1 LAERMIEALHQIVAH
16 CAEPGAG
23 GRTPSDFPLARLD
36 QATVDLLAGDG
47 RSVEDIYPLTGLQ
60 AGMLFH
66 SLVDTESSA
75 YLDQACLRL
84 SGVTEP
90 NLLGVA
96 WRRVVDRTPVLR
108 SSMCWQDVPEPVQ
121 IVHGVVALPV
131 TYHDWQGDDWLT
143 ALLAADR
150 AAGIDLAAAPLAR
163 LAIVTPGRDGW
174 EKALPDDD
182 AVVVWT
188 SHHLLL
194 DGWSLGQM
202 FAEVCQEYAALVDGR
217 PGEPAARRPFRDFIG
232 WLEDQDTERATAYWR
247 DVLAGFDSPTPLPFD
262 RQPGADH
269 RAESA
274 AAAEVDLS
282 VVDTDRI
289 RELARQHGLTVN
301 TVVQGAWALLLSR
314 YGGGDDV
321 VFGTTVSGRPADL
334 PGAESMIGMFINTV
348 PTRAKLRPTD
358 TVVDWLR
365 ALQADQTEARRFDF
379 VSVSQARACSDVPEG
394 TNLFDSMIVFEN
406 YPFDENAVLEAGLRV
421 REVRARETTNFPLS
435 ARAHLDDQLHVHV
448 AYDPALFDQS
458 TVDRVAVHLTALLN
472 GIAAGPDDRLA
483 ELPMLTPAEQHQ
495 LRTTWNG
502 TETSAVTT

>member
-1 LAERMIEALHQIVAH
+1 
-16 CAEPGAG
+16 
-23 GRTPSDFPLARLD
+23 
-36 QATVDLLAGDG
+36 
-47 RSVEDIYPLTGLQ
+47 
-60 AGMLFH
+60 
-66 SLVDTESSA
+66 
-75 YLDQACLRL
+75 
-84 SGVTEP
+84 
-90 NLLGVA
+90 
-96 WRRVVDRTPVLR
+96 
-108 SSMCWQDVPEPVQ
+108 
-121 IVHGVVALPV
+121 
-131 TYHDWQGDDWLT
+131 
-143 ALLAADR
+143 
-150 AAGIDLAAAPLAR
+150 
-163 LAIVTPGRDGW
+163 
-174 EKALPDDD
+174 
-182 AVVVWT
+182 
-188 SHHLLL
+188 
-194 DGWSLGQM
+194 
-202 FAEVCQEYAALVDGR
+202 
-217 PGEPAARRPFRDFIG
+217 
-232 WLEDQDTERATAYWR
+232 
-247 DVLAGFDSPTPLPFD
+247 VLAGFDSPTPLPFD

-274 AAAEVDLS
+274 AAVEVDLS

-435 ARAHLDDQLHVHV
+435 ARADLGTELHVDLC
-448 AYDPALFDQS
+448 YDPNLFEQN
-458 TVDRVAVHLTALLN
+458 TIRTMAGHLANLLVAISEDPTRPLRT
-472 GIAAGPDDRLA
+472 
-483 ELPMLTPAEQHQ
+483 LPMLTPDERHQ
-495 LRTTWNG
+495 LLTIGRGPDFPTFADPQADPRPTLG
-502 TETSAVTT
+502 ATALFHPMPVKPQMGGFSASCG